1 MKNMNFPDLWKV
13 LIKNKIRKVKLLDT
27 VHLNDKIIDASRFNQ
42 FINSVLDAKLQNG
55 EILESQLATMK

>member
-1 MKNMNFPDLWKV
+1 MNFPDLWKV